1 MYNGDPS
8 DICCYYSFKILGKH
22 QNRCEPKFKSNVN
35 GKSAYQLADEL
46 KAEFEEFYGITV
58 DEFSVKCNLI
68 LLNLVL
74 ILSSLDLILL
84 NLVLILLNLVLIL
97 LNLFLIVLSLV
108 LILFLFLILILF
120 GYLSVYLFY
129 FLDYCFK

>member
-84 NLVLILLNLVLIL
+84 NLVLIL
-97 LNLFLIVLSLV
+97 
-108 LILFLFLILILF
+108 FLFLILILF

>member
-84 NLVLILLNLVLIL
+84 NLVLILLNLI
-97 LNLFLIVLSLV
+97 LIVLSLV

-120 GYLSVYLFY
+120 GYLSIYLFY